1 MNLLNLDTSELT
13 LHRYPSTND
22 PNLQAWD
29 AADEYLL
36 SELTA
41 EQLQTAAAQGA
52 ILILNDSFG
61 ALACGLANYQPIS
74 ICDSLLSQ
82 EATRRNWQ
90 TNELENHPL
99 HLQDMLA
106 PLPAAPSLVII
117 KVPKTLA
124 MLEYQLLRLR
134 DVVTP
139 DTRIIAAGKVKEIH
153 NSTLA
158 LFEQILGTTK
168 TSLARKKARLIYT
181 QVEDRPAIVNPYPTI
196 WPLDNTDY
204 QIANH
209 ANVFARA
216 SLDIGARFLLENLPR
231 QKRGVM
237 VDLGCGN
244 GVLGL
249 MALEYNPEAELLFLD
264 ESYMAVASSQ
274 LNVEQNRPQDL
285 ARCRFQVGH
294 SLNGIDSNSID
305 VILCNPPFHQLQT
318 ITDDIAWQMFRDAK
332 RCLKRGGELW
342 IVGNRHLDYHI
353 KLKRLFGGTECIASN
368 SKFVI
373 LRTIN
378 R

>member
-1 MNLLNLDTSELT
+1 MTLLTLETRSLT
-13 LHRYPSTND
+13 LHRYPSTTD

-36 SELTA
+36 RELTA
-41 EQLQTAAAQGA
+41 EQLKAATEQGP

-61 ALACGLANYQPIS
+61 ALACGLADYQPVAIS
-74 ICDSLLSQ
+74 DSFLSQ

-90 TNELENHPL
+90 SNELDEQQL
-99 HLQDMLA
+99 HLQDVLA
-106 PLPAAPSLVII
+106 PLPEAPSLVII

-139 DTRIIAAGKVKEIH
+139 QTRIIAAGKAKEIH

-158 LFEQILGTTK
+158 LFEQIFGKTT
-168 TSLARKKARLIYT
+168 TSLAWKKARLIYAD
-181 QVEDRPAIVNPYPTI
+181 VEEKAPIANPYPTV
-196 WPLDNTDY
+196 WPLENSSY
-204 QIANH
+204 QITNH
-209 ANVFARA
+209 ANVFSRA
-216 SLDIGARFLLENLPR
+216 SLDIGARFMLQNLPR
-231 QKRGVM
+231 QKKGVM

-249 MALEYNPEAELLFLD
+249 MALEYNPEAELCFLD
-264 ESYMAVASSQ
+264 ESFMAVASSQ
-274 LNVEQNRPQDL
+274 QNVAQNRPQDL
-285 ARCRFQVGH
+285 ARCQFRASH
-294 SLNGIDSNSID
+294 SLSGIESHSVDL
-305 VILCNPPFHQLQT
+305 ILCNPPFHQLQT
-318 ITDDIAWQMFRDAK
+318 ITDEIAWQMFKDAK

-342 IVGNRHLDYHI
+342 IVGNRHLNYHI
-353 KLKRLFGGTECIASN
+353 KLKRLFGGAECIASN

>member
-1 MNLLNLDTSELT
+1 MNLLNLETSELT
-13 LHRYPSTND
+13 LHRYPATND

-36 SELTA
+36 RELTA
-41 EQLQTAAAQGA
+41 EQLQNAASQGP

-61 ALACGLANYQPIS
+61 ALTCALAHYQPIAIS
-74 ICDSLLSQ
+74 DSLLSQ

-90 TNELENHPL
+90 TNELEELPL
-99 HLQDMLA
+99 HLQDALA
-106 PLPAAPSLVII
+106 PLPTAPSLVLI

-181 QVEDRPAIVNPYPTI
+181 QVEDRPAIVNPYPTV
-196 WPLDNTDY
+196 WPLDNSDY

>member
-1 MNLLNLDTSELT
+1 MNLLTLETRSLT
-13 LHRYPSTND
+13 LHRYPLATD
-22 PNLQAWD
+22 QNLQAWD

-36 SELTA
+36 RELTE
-41 EQLQTAAAQGA
+41 EQLAGLQGP

-61 ALACGLANYQPIS
+61 ALTCGLAAYQPIAIS
-74 ICDSLLSQ
+74 DSFLSQ

-90 TNELENHPL
+90 TNELNEQHL

-106 PLPAAPSLVII
+106 PLPAAPALVII

-139 DTRIIAAGKVKEIH
+139 QTRIIAAGKAKEIH
-153 NSTLA
+153 TSTLA
-158 LFEQILGTTK
+158 LFEQILGETK
-168 TSLARKKARLIYT
+168 TSLAWKKARLIYSKM
-181 QVEDRPAIVNPYPTI
+181 ENKPALANPYPNV
-196 WPLDNTDY
+196 WQLESSDY

-209 ANVFARA
+209 ANVFSRS
-216 SLDIGARFLLENLPR
+216 SLDIGARFMLQHLPR
-231 QKRGVM
+231 QKKGLM

-249 MALEYNPEAELLFLD
+249 MALEYNPEAEILFLD
-264 ESYMAVASSQ
+264 ESFMAVASSQ
-274 LNVEQNRPQDL
+274 LNVEKNRPQDL
-285 ARCRFQVGH
+285 TRCQFRAGH
-294 SLNGIDSNSID
+294 SLAGIESNSAD
-305 VILCNPPFHQLQT
+305 VILCNPPFHQLQA
-318 ITDDIAWQMFRDAK
+318 ITDEIAWQMFKDAK

-342 IVGNRHLDYHI
+342 IVGNRHLNYHI
-353 KLKRLFGGTECIASN
+353 KLKRLFGGAECVASN

>member
-1 MNLLNLDTSELT
+1 MNQLNTDACSLT
-13 LHRYPSTND
+13 LHRYPSSND

-36 SELTA
+36 RELTA
-41 EQLQTAAAQGA
+41 EQLQTAAAQGP

-61 ALACGLANYQPIS
+61 ALACGLARYEPIS
-74 ICDSLLSQ
+74 ISDSFLSQ
-82 EATRRNWQ
+82 EAIRRNWQ
-90 TNELENHPL
+90 TNELNEYPL
-99 HLQDMLA
+99 HTQDILSA
-106 PLPAAPSLVII
+106 LPASPSLVLI
-117 KVPKTLA
+117 KIPKTLS
-124 MLEYQLLRLR
+124 MLEYLLLRLR
-134 DVVTP
+134 DVVMP
-139 DTRIIAAGKVKEIH
+139 DTQVIAAGKVKEIH

-168 TSLARKKARLIYT
+168 TSLAKKKARLIYS
-181 QVEDRPAIVNPYPTI
+181 QVEDRPAKENPYPTC

-274 LNVEQNRPQDL
+274 LNVEKNRSQDL
-285 ARCRFQVGH
+285 ERCRFQVTH
-294 SLNGIDSNSID
+294 AMKGIDSSTVD
-305 VILCNPPFHQLQT
+305 VIVCNPPFHQLQT
-318 ITDDIAWQMFRDAK
+318 ITDDIAWQMFCDAK

-353 KLKRLFGGTECIASN
+353 KLKRLFGGAECIASN

-373 LRTIN
+373 LRSIN

>member
-1 MNLLNLDTSELT
+1 MNLLNLETSELT

-36 SELTA
+36 RELTT
-41 EQLQTAAAQGA
+41 EQLQNAASQGP

-61 ALACGLANYQPIS
+61 ALTCGLAHYQPIAFS
-74 ICDSLLSQ
+74 DSLLSQ
-82 EATRRNWQ
+82 EAIRRNWQ
-90 TNELENHPL
+90 TNELEELPL
-99 HLQDMLA
+99 HQQDMLA
-106 PLPAAPSLVII
+106 PLPAAPSLVLI

-134 DVVTP
+134 EVVTQE
-139 DTRIIAAGKVKEIH
+139 TRIIASGKVKEIH
-153 NSTLA
+153 NSTLS

-168 TSLARKKARLIYT
+168 TSLAWKKARLIYP
-181 QVEDRPAIVNPYPTI
+181 QVEERPVIANPYPTV

-216 SLDIGARFLLENLPR
+216 SLDIGARFLLEHLPR
-231 QKRGVM
+231 QKRGLM

-285 ARCRFQVGH
+285 ARSRFQVGH
-294 SLNGIDSNSID
+294 SLNGIDSNSVD
-305 VILCNPPFHQLQT
+305 VIICNPPFHQLQT

-353 KLKRLFGGTECIASN
+353 KLKRLFGGAECIASN

-373 LRTIN
+373 LRSLN

>member
-1 MNLLNLDTSELT
+1 MNLLNLETSELT
-13 LHRYPSTND
+13 LHRYPATND

-36 SELTA
+36 RELTA
-41 EQLQTAAAQGA
+41 EQLQTAANQGP

-61 ALACGLANYQPIS
+61 ALTCGLAHYQPIAIS
-74 ICDSLLSQ
+74 DSLLSQ
-82 EATRRNWQ
+82 EAIRRNWQ
-90 TNELENHPL
+90 TNELEELPL
-99 HLQDMLA
+99 YQQDMLA
-106 PLPAAPSLVII
+106 PLPAAPSLVLI

-134 DVVTP
+134 EVMTP
-139 DTRIIAAGKVKEIH
+139 ETRIIAAGKVKEIH

-168 TSLARKKARLIYT
+168 TSLAWKKARLIYS
-181 QVEDRPAIVNPYPTI
+181 QVEERPVIANPYPTV

-216 SLDIGARFLLENLPR
+216 SLDIGARFLLEHLPR
-231 QKRGVM
+231 QKRGLIA
-237 VDLGCGN
+237 DLGCGN

-274 LNVEQNRPQDL
+274 LNVEKNRPQDL
-285 ARCRFQVGH
+285 ARSRFQVGH

-305 VILCNPPFHQLQT
+305 VIICNPPFHQLQT

-353 KLKRLFGGTECIASN
+353 KLKRLFGGAECIASN

-373 LRTIN
+373 LRSIN

>member
-1 MNLLNLDTSELT
+1 MNQLTLDTSELT

-36 SELTA
+36 RELTT
-41 EQLQTAAAQGA
+41 EQLQNAASQGP

-61 ALACGLANYQPIS
+61 ALTCGLAAYQPIAIS
-74 ICDSLLSQ
+74 DSLLSQ

-90 TNELENHPL
+90 TNELDAFPL
-99 HLQDMLA
+99 HQQDSLA
-106 PLPAAPSLVII
+106 ALPASPSLVLI

-134 DVVTP
+134 EVVTP
-139 DTRIIAAGKVKEIH
+139 ETRIIGAGKVKEIH

-158 LFEQILGTTK
+158 LFEQIMGSTK
-168 TSLARKKARLIYT
+168 TSLAWKKARLIHA
-181 QVEDRPAIVNPYPTI
+181 QVDDRPAITNPYPTV

-231 QKRGVM
+231 QKRGLIA
-237 VDLGCGN
+237 DLGCGN

-274 LNVEQNRPQDL
+274 LNVEQNRPDDL
-285 ARCRFQVGH
+285 ARSRFQVGH
-294 SLNGIDSNSID
+294 SLNGIDSNSLE

-353 KLKRLFGGTECIASN
+353 KLKRLFGGAECIASN

-373 LRTIN
+373 LRSIN